1 MSASDFPVPDLECD
15 VIMKGGA
22 TSGMVYPKVILRLA
36 KRYRF
41 RSIGGASAGAVAAAI
56 TAAAEY
62 GRARGGFDEI
72 EKIPNEMGKSLSSL
86 FEPAEEARGVFR
98 VVSLG
103 GLQGKP
109 VQAFFAAL
117 LEAWPGTLGGLAVGI
132 VLGIAGMSLGRRMA
146 VARPWDRPRTH
157 PRRHFRH
164 SHFSQSKRATFSS
177 VSTSGSAWGEVVRP
191 GSSAVSDW
199 LAEMIEVAAG
209 RMVRGA
215 KPPAAPLTFSDLWK
229 AYPVPDAEGR
239 DPRAIDLRVMTTNL
253 SMRRPHVLPDL
264 GDRNFYFREADFR
277 RIVPDWV
284 VDSMIDETK
293 KKVVDGLSYY
303 PFPLPE
309 NVPVV
314 VAARMSL
321 SFPFVISAV
330 PLYRFDFPNIEKG
343 GAPSKILFSDGGI
356 SSNFPI
362 HFFELNSSPATD
374 LRRCL
379 GRLSRAE
386 CDEAERVRWTGEV
399 ACRGWKGPMD
409 RHQVDRGSGRLPHVH
424 HQCREGL
431 AGHAPVRASRLPRA
445 DCPRPPER

>member
-132 VLGIAGMSLGRRMA
+132 VLGIAGMALGGAMAVLVLGIVLGLILSVIFGLAFFAVKTRDILQRLDFGFCLGR
-146 VARPWDRPRTH
+146 
-157 PRRHFRH
+157 
-164 SHFSQSKRATFSS
+164 S
-177 VSTSGSAWGEVVRP
+177 VRP

-362 HFFELNSSPATD
+362 HFFDSILPRRPTFGVALDDYREPNATKPK
-374 LRRCL
+374 
-379 GRLSRAE
+379 S
-386 CDEAERVRWTGEV
+386 
-399 ACRGWKGPMD
+399 PMD
-409 RHQVDRGSGRLPHVH
+409 G
-424 HQCREGL
+424 
-431 AGHAPVRASRLPRA
+431 
-445 DCPRPPER
+445 